1 MRLRQPPEESLG
13 RLGVSPR
20 LQVYIDDLAV
30 LIHRSP
36 QVVTL
41 TGNLDE
47 YFVDEERVA
56 ESGVLAPKSP
66 RKMWAELVAPQPD
79 RLVAHLDAAFG
90 EQILDV
96 AVAELETM
104 VEPDRVLNDGGR
116 KTVSS
121 VEIGRSV
128 QVGMVA
134 QTHLT

>member
-1 MRLRQPPEESLG
+1 MRPEQPPEESLG

-20 LQVYIDDLAV
+20 LQVHIDDLAV
-30 LIHRSP
+30 LIDRSP

-47 YFVDEERVA
+47 HFVDEERVA

-66 RKMWAELVAPQPD
+66 RKMWAELVAPQPH

-96 AVAELETM
+96 AVAEIETM
-104 VEPDRVLNDGGR
+104 VEPDRALNDGGWE
-116 KTVSS
+116 SLS
-121 VEIGRSV
+121 FVEIRRSV
-128 QVGMVA
+128 HMGMVA
-134 QTHLT
+134 QARLT